1 MKLCFS
7 FCISASPMLV
17 NELKQLSAHFFPSLL
32 CVPGQQTAI
41 MEKGLLQVD
50 TSVFHRCHN
59 LAIMKPLQRHRRIQG
74 GGGALQRQ
82 AVPTEDQLPLGG
94 DELEEGQLQR
104 SIWKERTAQKKMGRL
119 SCKVPR
125 G

>member
-7 FCISASPMLV
+7 LCIFSFSSTGEWAVQQIKLCSFYFF
-17 NELKQLSAHFFPSLL
+17 LSAPW
-32 CVPGQQTAI
+32 VPGQQAAI
-41 MEKGLLQVD
+41 MKKGLLHVD
-50 TSVFHRCHN
+50 TSVLQRGHN
-59 LAIMKPLQRHRRIQG
+59 VAIVKPLQRHWLIQV

-104 SIWKERTAQKKMGRL
+104 SVWNKRKAQKKDG
-119 SCKVPR
+119 KVIM
-125 G
+125 

>member
-1 MKLCFS
+1 
-7 FCISASPMLV
+7 
-17 NELKQLSAHFFPSLL
+17 
-32 CVPGQQTAI
+32 

-125 G
+125 GQAENERSFFHSLERKFFKINAKIHA